1 MHGRCSKDDIT
12 LYESHGMAIQDLYTA
27 KFVLDAAL
35 KNNIGIDLP
44 VGD

>member
-1 MHGRCSKDDIT
+1 
-12 LYESHGMAIQDLYTA
+12 MAVQDLYTG